1 MAAEFFKENSPCPLF
16 FFGKYGIMNKILVSG
31 GSFVPD
37 FESVFIFSDWS
48 QNVSEKSST
57 REN

>member
-1 MAAEFFKENSPCPLF
+1 
-16 FFGKYGIMNKILVSG
+16 MNKILVSG